1 MAHGHEDLQ
10 KHVKTYVKIGIIL
23 GVATVITVG
32 LSYVEL
38 PTHGQNLIVGM
49 IVAAI
54 KAALVA
60 LVFMHLNHESP
71 LIYKVLAFTIFFLIA
86 IFVLTYLTHGD
97 PLDFEGFDGY
107 KPAIHH

>member
-1 MAHGHEDLQ
+1 MAHGTEDLQ
-10 KHVKTYVKIGIIL
+10 KHVKTYIKIGILL
-23 GVATVITVG
+23 GIANVITVG
-32 LSYVEL
+32 LSYIEL

-60 LVFMHLNHESP
+60 LIFMHLNHERS
-71 LIYKVLAFTIFFLIA
+71 LIYKVLAFTVFFLIA

-97 PLDFEGFDGY
+97 LLDFEGFDGY
-107 KPAIHH
+107 KPSAH